1 MKDSTAVQ
9 DKINITMRKQK
20 EIRDDKVA
28 VILSQDGWWTRYLNY
43 DLLFDP
49 FLVEMIEQ
57 LSSLESLEDE
67 LEWSRETDKV
77 NDIIDQYLKQQYPHI
92 SFYPLIGHTLRVEWV
107 TLGEKFRIVEKTRYG
122 EFDEKV
128 ELLTDTVW
136 LDA

>member
-9 DKINITMRKQK
+9 DKITITMSKQK

-28 VILSQDGWWTRYLNY
+28 VILSCDGWWTEYHNY

-57 LSSLESLEDE
+57 IDSLESIEDE
-67 LEWSRETDKV
+67 SEWSRETDKI

-92 SFYPLIGHTLRVEWV
+92 SFPPMAGFTLRVEWV
-107 TLGEKFRIVEKTRYG
+107 ALGEKFRIVEKTRYG
-122 EFDEKV
+122 EWDEKI
-128 ELLTDTVW
+128 ELLTDTAW